1 MVMIPFRQNLKRPV
15 TMHEQDHNLGLF
27 GGEIH
32 YTGIFP
38 FVVEIFKHA
47 LVITV
52 FVIIMML
59 LIEYLTVQSRG
70 RWYGKFEKH
79 PGLQIVIAA
88 LLGLTPGCLGVY
100 MVVSL
105 YVHRIF
111 HFAAL
116 TAAMVATSG
125 DEAFVMFAMI
135 PGQAVKVMLIL
146 FVLALIS
153 GFFLYLFP
161 LGKRRMK
168 LAVNHM
174 QLYEH
179 DDDCQVLIPSRVM
192 EQIRHISFERAVLI
206 SAGLLFLVLLL
217 SGDIG
222 PDTWNWKRI
231 IFLLVTSLEL
241 FIALTVP
248 DHFLGKH
255 LWGHVIRKHFG
266 RVFAWTF
273 GAFLV
278 IHVGLEFL
286 HLEDLVRENL
296 FSILVLA
303 VLVGIIPESGPHIL
317 FITLYATGNIPMSIL
332 LASSITQ
339 DGHGS
344 LPLLAETRK
353 DFLRMKGVNLAL
365 GLLVGIAGL
374 LFGF

>member
-1 MVMIPFRQNLKRPV
+1 
-15 TMHEQDHNLGLF
+15 
-27 GGEIH
+27 
-32 YTGIFP
+32 
-38 FVVEIFKHA
+38 
-47 LVITV
+47 
-52 FVIIMML
+52 MML
-59 LIEYLTVQSRG
+59 LMEYLSVQSRG
-70 RWYGKFEKH
+70 RWHGRFEKY
-79 PGLQIVIAA
+79 PLLQILVAA

-100 MVVSL
+100 LVVSL

-135 PGQAVKVMLIL
+135 PGKAVIIMLLL
-146 FVLALIS
+146 FLLAVIS
-153 GFFLYLFP
+153 GLLLYLFP

-168 LAVNHM
+168 LTVNHM
-174 QLYEH
+174 QLHEQ
-179 DDDCQVLIPSRVM
+179 DEDCQVLIPSQLIT
-192 EQIRHISFERAVLI
+192 QIRHIGFERAVLI
-206 SAGLLFLVLLL
+206 SGGLLFLVLLL

-231 IFLLVTSLEL
+231 IFLIVTSLEL
-241 FIALTVP
+241 FIVLTVP

-255 LWGHVIRKHFG
+255 LWGHVIRRHFL
-266 RVFAWTF
+266 RIFAWTF
-273 GAFLV
+273 GAFFV

-296 FSILVLA
+296 LSILILA
-303 VLVGIIPESGPHIL
+303 VMVGIIPESGPHIL
-317 FITLYATGNIPMSIL
+317 FITLYATGSIPLSIL
-332 LASSITQ
+332 MANSITQ

-353 DFLRMKGVNLAL
+353 DFLRMKGVNLLL
-365 GLLVGIAGL
+365 GLIIGLAGV

>member
-1 MVMIPFRQNLKRPV
+1 MQEHN
-15 TMHEQDHNLGLF
+15 HNLGLF

-32 YTGIFP
+32 YINIFQ
-38 FVVEIFKHA
+38 FLLEIFKHA

-59 LIEYLTVQSRG
+59 LIEYLTVLSRG
-70 RWYGKFEKH
+70 RWHGRFEKY
-79 PGLQIVIAA
+79 PLLQILIAA

-116 TAAMVATSG
+116 ITAMIATSG
-125 DEAFVMFAMI
+125 DEAFIMFAMI
-135 PGQAVKVMLIL
+135 PGQAVIVMLVL
-146 FVLALIS
+146 FVFALIA
-153 GFFLYLFP
+153 GILLYLFP
-161 LGKRRMK
+161 LGKRKMK
-168 LAVNHM
+168 LTVNHM
-174 QLYEH
+174 QLHEH
-179 DDDCQVLIPSRVM
+179 EKDCQVFIPGQVIS
-192 EQIRHISFERAVLI
+192 QIRHISFERAVLI
-206 SAGLLFLVLLL
+206 SGGIIFMVLLL
-217 SGDIG
+217 GGDFG
-222 PDTWNWKRI
+222 PETWDWKRI
-231 IFLLVTSLEL
+231 TFLIVTIFEL

-248 DHFLGKH
+248 DHFLVKH
-255 LWGHVIRKHFG
+255 LWGHVIRKHFL

-296 FSILVLA
+296 FSILILA
-303 VLVGIIPESGPHIL
+303 VLVGVIPESGPHIL
-317 FITLYATGNIPMSIL
+317 FITLYATGNIPLSIL

-344 LPLLAETRK
+344 LPLLAETRT
-353 DFLRMKGVNLAL
+353 DFLRMKVVNLLL
-365 GLLVGIAGL
+365 GLIVGLVGL
-374 LFGF
+374 FFGF

>member
-1 MVMIPFRQNLKRPV
+1 MHDQN
-15 TMHEQDHNLGLF
+15 HNLGLF

-32 YTGIFP
+32 YVNAYQFG
-38 FVVEIFKHA
+38 VEIFKHA
-47 LVITV
+47 LLITV

-59 LIEYLTVQSRG
+59 LIEYLSVQSRG
-70 RWYGKFEKH
+70 RWHGRFEKY
-79 PGLQIVIAA
+79 PGLQILIAA
-88 LLGLTPGCLGVY
+88 ILGLTPGCLGVY

-125 DEAFVMFAMI
+125 DEAFLMFAMI
-135 PGQAVKVMLIL
+135 PGKAVIIMLLL
-146 FVLALIS
+146 FVLAVIS
-153 GFFLYLFP
+153 GLLLYLFP

-174 QLYEH
+174 QLHEH
-179 DDDCQVLIPSRVM
+179 DEDCQVLIPSRII
-192 EQIRHISFERAVLI
+192 EQIRHIGFERAVLI
-206 SAGLLFLVLLL
+206 SGGVLFLILLL

-231 IFLLVTSLEL
+231 IFLLVTSFEL
-241 FIALTVP
+241 FIAFTVP
-248 DHFLGKH
+248 DHFLRKH
-255 LWGHVIRKHFG
+255 LWGHVIRKHFL
-266 RVFAWTF
+266 RVFGWTF

-286 HLEDLVRENL
+286 HLEDLFRENL
-296 FSILVLA
+296 FSILLLA
-303 VLVGIIPESGPHIL
+303 VLVGVIPESGPHIL
-317 FITLYATGNIPMSIL
+317 FITLYATGNIPLSIL
-332 LASSITQ
+332 LANSITQ

-353 DFLRMKGVNLAL
+353 DFLRMKMVNLLL
-365 GLLVGIAGL
+365 GLIVGIAGL

>member
-1 MVMIPFRQNLKRPV
+1 
-15 TMHEQDHNLGLF
+15 MHDQDHNLGFF
-27 GGEIH
+27 GSEIH
-32 YTGIFP
+32 
-38 FVVEIFKHA
+38 FVNAYQFGVEIFKHA
-47 LVITV
+47 LVITA

-59 LIEYLTVQSRG
+59 LMEYLTVQSRG
-70 RWYGKFEKH
+70 RWHGRFEKY
-79 PGLQIVIAA
+79 PLLQILIAA

-100 MVVSL
+100 LVVSL

-135 PGQAVKVMLIL
+135 PGKAVIIMLLL
-146 FVLALIS
+146 FLLAVIS
-153 GFFLYLFP
+153 GLLLYLFP

-168 LAVNHM
+168 LTVNHM
-174 QLYEH
+174 QLHEQEEN
-179 DDDCQVLIPSRVM
+179 CQVLIPSQLIT
-192 EQIRHISFERAVLI
+192 QIRHISFERAVLI
-206 SAGLLFLVLLL
+206 SGGLLFLVLLL

-231 IFLLVTSLEL
+231 IFLIVTSLEL
-241 FIALTVP
+241 FISLTVP

-255 LWGHVIRKHFG
+255 LWGHVIRRHFL
-266 RVFAWTF
+266 RIFAWTF
-273 GAFLV
+273 GAFFV

-296 FSILVLA
+296 LSILILA
-303 VLVGIIPESGPHIL
+303 VMVGIIPESGPHIL
-317 FITLYATGNIPMSIL
+317 FITLYATGSIPLSIL
-332 LASSITQ
+332 LANSITQ

-353 DFLRMKGVNLAL
+353 DFLRMKGVNLLL
-365 GLLVGIAGL
+365 GLIIGLAGV

>member
-1 MVMIPFRQNLKRPV
+1 MQEHN
-15 TMHEQDHNLGLF
+15 HNLGLF

-32 YTGIFP
+32 YINIFQ
-38 FVVEIFKHA
+38 FLAEIFKHA

-70 RWYGKFEKH
+70 RWHGRFEKY
-79 PGLQIVIAA
+79 PLLQILFAA

-116 TAAMVATSG
+116 STAMIATSG
-125 DEAFVMFAMI
+125 DEAFIMFAMI
-135 PGQAVKVMLIL
+135 PGQAVFVMLVL
-146 FVLALIS
+146 FVIALFS
-153 GFFLYLFP
+153 GIIIYLFP
-161 LGKRRMK
+161 MGKRKMK
-168 LAVNHM
+168 LTVNHM
-174 QLYEH
+174 QLHEH
-179 DDDCQVLIPSRVM
+179 EKDCQVIIPGQVIA
-192 EQIRHISFERAVLI
+192 QIRHISFERAVLI
-206 SAGLLFLVLLL
+206 SGGIIFIVLLL

-222 PDTWNWKRI
+222 PETWDWKRI
-231 IFLLVTSLEL
+231 TFLIVTIFEL

-248 DHFLGKH
+248 DHFLVKH
-255 LWGHVIRKHFG
+255 LWGHVIRKHFL

-296 FSILVLA
+296 FSILILA
-303 VLVGIIPESGPHIL
+303 VLVGVIPESGPHIL
-317 FITLYATGNIPMSIL
+317 FITLYATGNIPLSIL

-344 LPLLAETRK
+344 LPLLAETRR
-353 DFLRMKGVNLAL
+353 DFLRMKVVNLLL
-365 GLLVGIAGL
+365 GLIVGLVGL
-374 LFGF
+374 FFGF

>member
-1 MVMIPFRQNLKRPV
+1 
-15 TMHEQDHNLGLF
+15 MHEHDHDLGLF

-32 YTGIFP
+32 YANAFQFG
-38 FVVEIFKHA
+38 VEIFKHA
-47 LVITV
+47 LIITV

-59 LIEYLTVQSRG
+59 LIEYLSVQSRG
-70 RWYGKFEKH
+70 RWHNRFSRY
-79 PGLQIVIAA
+79 PLLQILIAA

-125 DEAFVMFAMI
+125 DEAFIMFAMI
-135 PGQAVKVMLIL
+135 PGPAVMIMLGLFIL
-146 FVLALIS
+146 AIIAGVL
-153 GFFLYLFP
+153 LYLFP
-161 LGKRRMK
+161 LGKRKMK

-174 QLYEH
+174 QLHEH
-179 DDDCQVLIPSRVM
+179 DEECQVFIPSRVIG
-192 EQIRHISFERAVLI
+192 QLRQISFERAVLVSGGI
-206 SAGLLFLVLLL
+206 IFMILLL

-222 PDTWNWKRI
+222 PETWNWKKI
-231 IFLLVTSLEL
+231 IFIIVTSFEL

-248 DHFLGKH
+248 DHFLVKH
-255 LWGHVIRKHFG
+255 LWGHVIRKHFL

-278 IHVGLEFL
+278 IHLGLEFL

-296 FSILVLA
+296 FSILLLA
-303 VLVGIIPESGPHIL
+303 VLVGVIPESGPHIL
-317 FITLYATGNIPMSIL
+317 FITLYATGNIPFSIL
-332 LASSITQ
+332 LANSITQ

-344 LPLLAETRK
+344 LPLLAETRQ
-353 DFLRMKGVNLAL
+353 DFLRMKAVNLLL
-365 GLLVGIAGL
+365 GLIVGLAGL
-374 LFGF
+374 LLGF

>member
-1 MVMIPFRQNLKRPV
+1 
-15 TMHEQDHNLGLF
+15 MHDQYHNLDLF

-32 YTGIFP
+32 YTGIFQ
-38 FVVEIFKHA
+38 FLVEIFKHA

-59 LIEYLTVQSRG
+59 LIEYLTIQSRG
-70 RWYGKFEKH
+70 RWHGRFEKH
-79 PGLQIVIAA
+79 PWLQIVIAA

-135 PGQAVKVMLIL
+135 PGQAVIVMLIL
-146 FVLALIS
+146 FVIALIS
-153 GFFLYLFP
+153 GILLYLFP
-161 LGKRRMK
+161 LGKRKMK

-174 QLYEH
+174 QLHEY
-179 DDDCQVLIPSRVM
+179 DDDCQVLIPSRVIA
-192 EQIRHISFERAVLI
+192 QFRHISFERAVLI
-206 SAGLLFLVLLL
+206 SGGLIFLVLLL

-231 IFLLVTSLEL
+231 IFLLVTCFEL
-241 FIALTVP
+241 FIAMTVP

-255 LWGHVIRKHFG
+255 LWGHVIRKHFLG
-266 RVFAWTF
+266 VFAWTF

-286 HLEDLVRENL
+286 HLEDLIRENL

-317 FITLYATGNIPMSIL
+317 FITLYATGNIPLSIL

-353 DFLRMKGVNLAL
+353 DFLRMKAVNLLL
-365 GLLVGIAGL
+365 GLMVGIAGL

>member
-1 MVMIPFRQNLKRPV
+1 MHDQNN
-15 TMHEQDHNLGLF
+15 DLGLF

-32 YTGIFP
+32 YANAYQFG
-38 FVVEIFKHA
+38 VEILKHA
-47 LVITV
+47 LIITV

-70 RWYGKFEKH
+70 RWHVRFEKY
-79 PGLQIVIAA
+79 PLLQIPVAA

-100 MVVSL
+100 MVVSM

-116 TAAMVATSG
+116 TTAMVATSG

-135 PGQAVKVMLIL
+135 PGGAVIIMLLL
-146 FVLALIS
+146 FAFALVS
-153 GFFLYLFP
+153 GLLLYLFP
-161 LGKRRMK
+161 LGKHRMK

-174 QLYEH
+174 RLHEH
-179 DDDCQVLIPSRVM
+179 DEDCQVLIPSKVIS
-192 EQIRHISFERAVLI
+192 QIRHMGFERAVLV
-206 SAGLLFLVLLL
+206 SGGLLFLVLLL

-222 PDTWNWKRI
+222 PETWSWKRI
-231 IFLLVTSLEL
+231 IFLLVTSFEL
-241 FIALTVP
+241 FIAITVP

-255 LWGHVIRKHFG
+255 LWGHVIRKHFL
-266 RVFAWTF
+266 RVFGWTF

-296 FSILVLA
+296 FSILILA

-317 FITLYATGNIPMSIL
+317 FITLYATGNIPLSIL
-332 LASSITQ
+332 LANSITQ

-353 DFLRMKGVNLAL
+353 DFLRMKAINLLL
-365 GLLVGIAGL
+365 GLIVGSAGL
-374 LFGF
+374 LFGL

>member
-1 MVMIPFRQNLKRPV
+1 
-15 TMHEQDHNLGLF
+15 MHDHDHNLGFF
-27 GGEIH
+27 GSEIH
-32 YTGIFP
+32 YTNAFQFG
-38 FVVEIFKHA
+38 VEIFKHA

-59 LIEYLTVQSRG
+59 LIEYLSVQSRG
-70 RWYGKFEKH
+70 KLHGRFERR
-79 PGLQIVIAA
+79 PLLQILVAA

-100 MVVSL
+100 LVVSL

-135 PGQAVKVMLIL
+135 PGQAVIIMLL
-146 FVLALIS
+146 MFATALIS
-153 GFFLYLFP
+153 GFLLYLFP
-161 LGKRRMK
+161 LGKHMMK

-174 QLYEH
+174 QLHEH
-179 DDDCQVLIPSRVM
+179 DEDCQVLIPSRVGV
-192 EQIRHISFERAVLI
+192 QLRHISFERAVLI
-206 SAGLLFLVLLL
+206 SGGLLFLILLL

-231 IFLLVTSLEL
+231 IFLIVTTFEL
-241 FIALTVP
+241 FIAFTVP

-255 LWGHVIRKHFG
+255 LWGHVIRKHFM
-266 RVFAWTF
+266 RVFGWTF

-286 HLEDLVRENL
+286 HLEDLIRENL
-296 FSILVLA
+296 ISVLILAL
-303 VLVGIIPESGPHIL
+303 LVGIIPESGPHIL
-317 FITLYATGNIPMSIL
+317 FITLYATGNIPLSIL
-332 LASSITQ
+332 LANSITQ

-353 DFLRMKGVNLAL
+353 DFLRMKGVNVFF
-365 GLLVGIAGL
+365 GLIIGLAGL
-374 LFGF
+374 LIGF

>member
-1 MVMIPFRQNLKRPV
+1 MKD
-15 TMHEQDHNLGLF
+15 QDHNLGLF

-32 YTGIFP
+32 FDNAFQFG
-38 FVVEIFKHA
+38 VEIFKHA

-59 LIEYLTVQSRG
+59 LIEYFTVQSRG
-70 RWYGKFEKH
+70 KWHIQFEKY
-79 PGLQIVIAA
+79 PLWQILIAA
-88 LLGLTPGCLGVY
+88 FLGLTPGCLGVY

-135 PGQAVKVMLIL
+135 PGKAVIIMLLL
-146 FVLALIS
+146 FVFAVIS
-153 GFFLYLFP
+153 GLILYLFP
-161 LGKRRMK
+161 LGKRRMN
-168 LAVNHM
+168 LSINHL
-174 QLYEH
+174 QLHEH
-179 DDDCQVLIPSRVM
+179 EEDCQVLIPSQLID
-192 EQIRHISFERAVLI
+192 QIRHIGFERAVLVGGGI
-206 SAGLLFLVLLL
+206 LFLILLL

-231 IFLLVTSLEL
+231 IFLIVTSLEL
-241 FIALTVP
+241 FISLTVP

-255 LWGHVIRKHFG
+255 LWGHVIRRHFL

-273 GAFLV
+273 GAFAV

-303 VLVGIIPESGPHIL
+303 VMVGIIPESGPHIL
-317 FITLYATGNIPMSIL
+317 FITLYATGNIPLSIL
-332 LASSITQ
+332 LANSITQ

-344 LPLLAETRK
+344 LPLLAETRG
-353 DFLRMKGVNLAL
+353 DFLRMKAVNLLL
-365 GLLVGIAGL
+365 GLIIGLAGL

>member
-1 MVMIPFRQNLKRPV
+1 
-15 TMHEQDHNLGLF
+15 MHDHDHNLGLF
-27 GGEIH
+27 GGEIQ
-32 YTGIFP
+32 YSNVFQFG
-38 FVVEIFKHA
+38 VEIFKHA

-59 LIEYLTVQSRG
+59 LIEYLSVQSRG
-70 RWYGKFEKH
+70 RWHNRFEKY
-79 PGLQIVIAA
+79 PLLQIITAA
-88 LLGLTPGCLGVY
+88 FLGLTPGCLGVY

-116 TAAMVATSG
+116 TAAMISTSG

-135 PGQAVKVMLIL
+135 PGQAMMIMFGMFILAVIAGTIL
-146 FVLALIS
+146 F
-153 GFFLYLFP
+153 LFP
-161 LGKRRMK
+161 LGKRRMN

-174 QLYEH
+174 QLHEQ
-179 DDDCQVLIPSRVM
+179 DEDCQVIIPSRIID
-192 EQIRHISFERAVLI
+192 QIRKISFERAVLI
-206 SAGLLFLVLLL
+206 SGGLLFLILVL

-231 IFLLVTSLEL
+231 IFLIVSSFEL

-255 LWGHVIRKHFG
+255 LWGHVIRKHFL

-286 HLEDLVRENL
+286 HLENLVRENL
-296 FSILVLA
+296 FSILILA

-317 FITLYATGNIPMSIL
+317 FITLYATGHIPVSIL

-344 LPLLAETRK
+344 LPLLAETRT
-353 DFLRMKGVNLAL
+353 DFLRMKGVNMVL
-365 GLLVGIAGL
+365 GLIVGITGL
-374 LFGF
+374 LLGF

>member
-1 MVMIPFRQNLKRPV
+1 
-15 TMHEQDHNLGLF
+15 MHDQDHNLGLF

-32 YTGIFP
+32 YTNLFQFG
-38 FVVEIFKHA
+38 VEIFKHA
-47 LVITV
+47 LIITV

-70 RWYGKFEKH
+70 RWHGRFEKY
-79 PGLQIVIAA
+79 PLLQIVIAA
-88 LLGLTPGCLGVY
+88 FLGFTPGCLGVY

-116 TAAMVATSG
+116 TSAMIATTG

-135 PGQAVKVMLIL
+135 PGQAVIIMILL
-146 FVLALIS
+146 FVIAVIS
-153 GFFLYLFP
+153 GILLYLFP
-161 LGKRRMK
+161 LGKRRMN

-174 QLYEH
+174 QLHEH
-179 DDDCQVLIPSRVM
+179 DQDCQVLIPDQVFV
-192 EQIRHISFERAVLI
+192 QIRHISFERAVLI
-206 SAGLLFLVLLL
+206 SAGLIFLVLLL

-231 IFLLVTSLEL
+231 IFLIVTSFEL
-241 FIALTVP
+241 FIAITVP
-248 DHFLGKH
+248 DHFLVKH
-255 LWGHVIRKHFG
+255 LWGHVIRKHFL
-266 RVFAWTF
+266 RVFGWTF

-296 FSILVLA
+296 FSILILA

-317 FITLYATGNIPMSIL
+317 FITLYATGNIPLSIL
-332 LASSITQ
+332 LANSITQ

-353 DFLRMKGVNLAL
+353 DFLLMKGVNVLL
-365 GLLVGIAGL
+365 GLIVGMAGL

>member
-1 MVMIPFRQNLKRPV
+1 
-15 TMHEQDHNLGLF
+15 MHEHDHNLGFF
-27 GGEIH
+27 GGDIH
-32 YTGIFP
+32 YSNAFQFG
-38 FVVEIFKHA
+38 VEIFKHA

-59 LIEYLTVQSRG
+59 LIEYLSVQSKGKLHG
-70 RWYGKFEKH
+70 RFERS
-79 PGLQIVIAA
+79 PLLQILVAA
-88 LLGLTPGCLGVY
+88 LLGITPGCLGVY

-116 TAAMVATSG
+116 TAAMIATSG

-135 PGQAVKVMLIL
+135 PGRVAIIMLL
-146 FVLALIS
+146 MFATALIT
-153 GFFLYLFP
+153 GFLLYLFP
-161 LGKRRMK
+161 LGKYRMK

-174 QLYEH
+174 QLHEH
-179 DDDCQVLIPSRVM
+179 DEDCQVLIHSQVGL
-192 EQIRHISFERAVLI
+192 QLRHISFERAVLI
-206 SAGLLFLVLLL
+206 SGGILFLILLL

-231 IFLLVTSLEL
+231 IFLIVTTFEL
-241 FIALTVP
+241 FIAFTVP

-255 LWGHVIRKHFG
+255 LWGHVVRKHFM
-266 RVFAWTF
+266 RIFAWTF

-286 HLEDLVRENL
+286 HLEDMIRENL
-296 FSILVLA
+296 ISVLILAL
-303 VLVGIIPESGPHIL
+303 LVGVIPESGPHIL
-317 FITLYATGNIPMSIL
+317 FITLYATGNIPLSIL
-332 LASSITQ
+332 LANSITQ

-353 DFLRMKGVNLAL
+353 DFLRMKGVNMFVGGII
-365 GLLVGIAGL
+365 GLAGL
-374 LFGF
+374 LIGF

>member
-1 MVMIPFRQNLKRPV
+1 MHDQN
-15 TMHEQDHNLGLF
+15 HNLGLF

-32 YTGIFP
+32 YVNAFQ
-38 FVVEIFKHA
+38 FLVEIFKHA

-59 LIEYLTVQSRG
+59 LIEYLSVQSRG
-70 RWYGKFEKH
+70 RWHGRFQKY
-79 PGLQIVIAA
+79 PLLQILIAA

-105 YVHRIF
+105 YVHKIF

-116 TAAMVATSG
+116 TTAMVATSG
-125 DEAFVMFAMI
+125 DEAFLMFTMI
-135 PGQAVKVMLIL
+135 PGQAAIIMLLL
-146 FVLALIS
+146 FVLAVIS
-153 GFFLYLFP
+153 GFLLYLFP
-161 LGKRRMK
+161 LGKRRMR
-168 LAVNHM
+168 LDINHM
-174 QLYEH
+174 QLHEN
-179 DDDCQVLIPSRVM
+179 DKDCQVIIPSQFIA
-192 EQIRHISFERAVLI
+192 QIRHISFERAVLI

-231 IFLLVTSLEL
+231 IFLIVTSFEL

-248 DHFLGKH
+248 DHFLGNH
-255 LWGHVIRKHFG
+255 LWGHVIRKHFL
-266 RVFAWTF
+266 RVFGWTF

-278 IHVGLEFL
+278 IHVGFEFL

-296 FSILVLA
+296 FSILILA
-303 VLVGIIPESGPHIL
+303 VLIGIIPESGPHIL
-317 FITLYATGNIPMSIL
+317 FITLYATGNIPLSIL

-353 DFLRMKGVNLAL
+353 DFLRMKGVNLLL
-365 GLLVGIAGL
+365 GLIVGLAGL

>member
-1 MVMIPFRQNLKRPV
+1 
-15 TMHEQDHNLGLF
+15 MHDQDHNLGLF

-32 YTGIFP
+32 YINTFQFG
-38 FVVEIFKHA
+38 VEIFKHA

-70 RWYGKFEKH
+70 RWYGRFEKY
-79 PGLQIVIAA
+79 PLLQILIAA

-116 TAAMVATSG
+116 TTAMVATFG

-135 PGQAVKVMLIL
+135 PGQAVIVMLFL

-153 GFFLYLFP
+153 GILLYLFP
-161 LGKRRMK
+161 LGKRKMK

-174 QLYEH
+174 QLHEH
-179 DDDCQVLIPSRVM
+179 DEDCQVLIPTKVIA
-192 EQIRHISFERAVLI
+192 QIRHISFERAVLI
-206 SAGLLFLVLLL
+206 SGGLIFLILLL
-217 SGDIG
+217 NGDIG
-222 PDTWNWKRI
+222 SETWDWKRI
-231 IFLLVTSLEL
+231 IFLIVTSFEL

-248 DHFLGKH
+248 DHFLVKH
-255 LWGHVIRKHFG
+255 LWGHVIHKHFL

-278 IHVGLEFL
+278 IHVGFEFL
-286 HLEDLVRENL
+286 NLEDLVRENL
-296 FSILVLA
+296 FSILILA

-317 FITLYATGNIPMSIL
+317 FITLYATGNIPLSIL

-353 DFLRMKGVNLAL
+353 DFLRMKGVNLLL
-365 GLLVGIAGL
+365 GLIVGLAGL

>member
-1 MVMIPFRQNLKRPV
+1 MHDQN
-15 TMHEQDHNLGLF
+15 HNLDLF

-32 YTGIFP
+32 YVNAYQFL
-38 FVVEIFKHA
+38 VEIFKHA

-70 RWYGKFEKH
+70 RWHGRFEKH
-79 PGLQIVIAA
+79 PGLQILIAA

-125 DEAFVMFAMI
+125 DEAFLMFAMI
-135 PGQAVKVMLIL
+135 PGKAVIIMLLL
-146 FVLALIS
+146 FVMAVIS
-153 GFFLYLFP
+153 GLLLYLFP

-174 QLYEH
+174 QLHEQE
-179 DDDCQVLIPSRVM
+179 DDCQVFIPSRFLV
-192 EQIRHISFERAVLI
+192 QIRYIGFERAILI
-206 SAGLLFLVLLL
+206 SGGLMFLILLL

-231 IFLLVTSLEL
+231 IFLVVTSFEL

-248 DHFLGKH
+248 DHFLKKH
-255 LWGHVIRKHFG
+255 LWGHVIRKHFL
-266 RVFAWTF
+266 RVFGWTF

-296 FSILVLA
+296 FSILMLA
-303 VLVGIIPESGPHIL
+303 VLVGVIPESGPHIL
-317 FITLYATGNIPMSIL
+317 FITLYATGNIPLSIL
-332 LASSITQ
+332 LANSITQ

-353 DFLRMKGVNLAL
+353 DFLRMKVVNLLL
-365 GLLVGIAGL
+365 GLIVGIAGL

>member
-1 MVMIPFRQNLKRPV
+1 
-15 TMHEQDHNLGLF
+15 MHDQDHNLGFF
-27 GGEIH
+27 GSEIH
-32 YTGIFP
+32 
-38 FVVEIFKHA
+38 FVNAYQFGVEIFKHA
-47 LVITV
+47 LVITA

-59 LIEYLTVQSRG
+59 LMEYLSVQSRG
-70 RWYGKFEKH
+70 RWHGRFEKY
-79 PGLQIVIAA
+79 PLLQILVAA

-100 MVVSL
+100 LVVSL

-135 PGQAVKVMLIL
+135 PGKAVIIMLLL
-146 FVLALIS
+146 FLLAVIS
-153 GFFLYLFP
+153 GLLLYLFP

-168 LAVNHM
+168 LTVNHM
-174 QLYEH
+174 QLHEQ
-179 DDDCQVLIPSRVM
+179 DEDCQVLIPSQLIT
-192 EQIRHISFERAVLI
+192 QIRHIGFERAVLI
-206 SAGLLFLVLLL
+206 SGGLLFLVLLL

-231 IFLLVTSLEL
+231 IFLIVTSLEL
-241 FIALTVP
+241 FIVLTVP

-255 LWGHVIRKHFG
+255 LWGHVIRRHFL
-266 RVFAWTF
+266 RIFAWTF
-273 GAFLV
+273 GAFFV

-296 FSILVLA
+296 LSILILA
-303 VLVGIIPESGPHIL
+303 VMVGIIPESGPHIL
-317 FITLYATGNIPMSIL
+317 FITLYATGSIPLSIL
-332 LASSITQ
+332 MANSITQ

-353 DFLRMKGVNLAL
+353 DFLRMKGVNLLL
-365 GLLVGIAGL
+365 GLIIGLAGV

>member
-1 MVMIPFRQNLKRPV
+1 
-15 TMHEQDHNLGLF
+15 MHDHDHNLGFF

-32 YTGIFP
+32 YSNAFQFG
-38 FVVEIFKHA
+38 VDIFKHA
-47 LVITV
+47 LIITV

-70 RWYGKFEKH
+70 NLHGRFERS
-79 PGLQIVIAA
+79 PLLQILVAA
-88 LLGLTPGCLGVY
+88 LLGITPGCLGVY

-116 TAAMVATSG
+116 NAAMVATSG
-125 DEAFVMFAMI
+125 DEAFIMFAMI
-135 PGQAVKVMLIL
+135 PGKAVILMLLL
-146 FVLALIS
+146 FAMALIS
-153 GFFLYLFP
+153 GFLLYLFP
-161 LGKRRMK
+161 LGKRKMK

-174 QLYEH
+174 QLHEH
-179 DDDCQVLIPSRVM
+179 DENCQVLIPSQVTA
-192 EQIRHISFERAVLI
+192 QLRHISFERAVLI
-206 SAGLLFLVLLL
+206 SGGLLFLILLL

-222 PDTWNWKRI
+222 PETWNWKRI
-231 IFLLVTSLEL
+231 IFLIVTTFEL
-241 FIALTVP
+241 FIAFTVP

-255 LWGHVIRKHFG
+255 LWGHVIRKHFM

-286 HLEDLVRENL
+286 HLEDMIRENL
-296 FSILVLA
+296 FSVLILAILVG
-303 VLVGIIPESGPHIL
+303 VIPESGPHIL
-317 FITLYATGNIPMSIL
+317 FITLYATGNIPLSIL
-332 LASSITQ
+332 LANSIVQ

-353 DFLRMKGVNLAL
+353 DFLRMKGVNLML
-365 GLLVGIAGL
+365 GLIIGSAGL
-374 LFGF
+374 FFGF

>member
-1 MVMIPFRQNLKRPV
+1 
-15 TMHEQDHNLGLF
+15 MHDQDHNLGLF

-32 YTGIFP
+32 YTNIFQ
-38 FVVEIFKHA
+38 FGVDIFKHA
-47 LVITV
+47 LAITV

-70 RWYGKFEKH
+70 KWHGRFEKY
-79 PGLQIVIAA
+79 PLLQILIAA

-116 TAAMVATSG
+116 TTAMVATSG

-135 PGQAVKVMLIL
+135 PGQAVFVMLLL
-146 FVLALIS
+146 FVLALFS
-153 GFFLYLFP
+153 GILLYLFP
-161 LGKRRMK
+161 LGKRRMT
-168 LAVNHM
+168 LAKNHM
-174 QLYEH
+174 QLHEH
-179 DDDCQVLIPSRVM
+179 EDDCKVIIPGQVIK
-192 EQIRHISFERAVLI
+192 QIRQISFERAVLT
-206 SAGLLFLVLLL
+206 SGGLVFLILLL

-231 IFLLVTSLEL
+231 IFLIVTFFEL

-248 DHFLGKH
+248 DHFLRKH
-255 LWGHVIRKHFG
+255 LWGHVIRKHFL

-286 HLEDLVRENL
+286 HLEDLIRDNL
-296 FSILVLA
+296 FSILLLA
-303 VLVGIIPESGPHIL
+303 VLVGVIPESGPHIL
-317 FITLYATGNIPMSIL
+317 FITLYATGIIPLSIL

-353 DFLRMKGVNLAL
+353 DFLRMKGVNLLL
-365 GLLVGIAGL
+365 GLIVGIAGL